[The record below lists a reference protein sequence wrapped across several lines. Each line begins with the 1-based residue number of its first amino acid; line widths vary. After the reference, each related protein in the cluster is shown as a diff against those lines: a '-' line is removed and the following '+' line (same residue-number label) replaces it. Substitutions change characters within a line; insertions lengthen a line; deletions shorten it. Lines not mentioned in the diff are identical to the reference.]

1 MCTDTRAVSYQPLC
15 VLHVV
20 CIAWSLLVDVTTR
33 PLRNLPQRIH
43 HSRVGSGMG
52 SLEVLV
58 PIGRGNN
65 TSTLGR
71 MLLYSHVRTVCCVA
85 LRYVLSGD
93 KSNTF
98 SQWK

>member
-1 MCTDTRAVSYQPLC
+1 MEVRHQPLC

-20 CIAWSLLVDVTTR
+20 CIAWSLLVDVTTG
-33 PLRNLPQRIH
+33 PLWNLPQRIH
-43 HSRVGSGMG
+43 HSWIGSGMG

-58 PIGRGNN
+58 PVGGGND

-85 LRYVLSGD
+85 LRYVLSSE
-93 KSNTF
+93 K
-98 SQWK
+98 

>member
-1 MCTDTRAVSYQPLC
+1 MPVRYQPLC
-15 VLHVV
+15 VLHIV
-20 CIAWSLLVDVTTR
+20 CIAWSLLVDVTTG

-58 PIGRGNN
+58 PVGGGNY

-71 MLLYSHVRTVCCVA
+71 MLLYSHVRSICCVA
-85 LRYVLSGD
+85 LRYVLSSD
-93 KSNTF
+93 K
-98 SQWK
+98 